1 MSNEQYV
8 PSPERFRFSIAHCSL
23 LISGGRFRGSMRKKS
38 FRRILPMNRLR
49 AKDRLVTGNRH
60 PELVREFLQRVE
72 EAWPLTLDPSPRA
85 IHVSRA
91 TARGEG
97 RERGHSHS
105 TVPGSAGN
113 LSLVTGDFQ
122 RSIRIVSQSPVTSY
136 KLQVTSLMG
145 LQETGDE

>member
-23 LISGGRFRGSMRKKS
+23 LISGGRFRGPMCEKS

-49 AKDRLVTGNRH
+49 TKDRLVTGNRH
-60 PELVREFLQRVE
+60 PELVREFSQRVE

-85 IHVSRA
+85 IDVSRA

-97 RERGHSHS
+97 RERGHENSNMSGSLKKS
-105 TVPGSAGN
+105 TWP
-113 LSLVTGDFQ
+113 SL
-122 RSIRIVSQSPVTSY
+122 
-136 KLQVTSLMG
+136 
-145 LQETGDE
+145 